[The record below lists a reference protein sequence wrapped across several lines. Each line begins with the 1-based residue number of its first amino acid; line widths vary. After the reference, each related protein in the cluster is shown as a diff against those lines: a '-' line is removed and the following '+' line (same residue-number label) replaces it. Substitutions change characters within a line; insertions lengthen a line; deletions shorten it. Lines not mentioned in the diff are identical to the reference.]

1 MGSDAKGHQLHQQ
14 SFDKQQQSEQMGG
27 GPQNSQ
33 LSKGQRPSNQNS
45 LVQNNL
51 YSLQQAAAGCYNNS
65 LSLNANQN
73 PQGNNTL
80 NYNTRG
86 IGTLIVTREDF
97 NIEDIHCQMVYKVQ
111 RNNQLLR
118 EIEGLPSEKEETT
131 IADIVA
137 HQESSKGRRNPL
149 LVDEVVDDEIICGD
163 MCVKPAITWG
173 RGKKVAPKIELVAQH
188 SSQSNKSNT

>member
-1 MGSDAKGHQLHQQ
+1 MSSDAKGHHQ

-73 PQGNNTL
+73 MHGNNHTL

-118 EIEGLPSEKEETT
+118 EIEGLPNEKLDPSIT
-131 IADIVA
+131 DIVA
-137 HQESSKGRRNPL
+137 HQESSVGRANPL
-149 LVDEVVDDEIICGD
+149 LVDVQEDDEVICGD
-163 MCVKPAITWG
+163 MCAKPAITWG
-173 RGKKVAPKIELVAQH
+173 RGKRQVEKI
-188 SSQSNKSNT
+188 

>member
-1 MGSDAKGHQLHQQ
+1 
-14 SFDKQQQSEQMGG
+14 
-27 GPQNSQ
+27 
-33 LSKGQRPSNQNS
+33 

-73 PQGNNTL
+73 MHGNNHTL

-118 EIEGLPSEKEETT
+118 EIEGLPSEK
-131 IADIVA
+131 
-137 HQESSKGRRNPL
+137 
-149 LVDEVVDDEIICGD
+149 
-163 MCVKPAITWG
+163 
-173 RGKKVAPKIELVAQH
+173 
-188 SSQSNKSNT
+188 